1 MKKQKIAV
9 ISIVVALTI
18 LISSMA
24 FQATLDENKL
34 QSEIESK
41 NQEREQI
48 ITTFQG
54 NENYLKTTGDGVV
67 SFDTEEYMIGKQ
79 SLKISTK
86 GDGIPEIVRI
96 TDISPP
102 IDFRGKFLKA
112 WLKIS
117 DRSAVE
123 LLRITFSSDNFETK
137 KNYWIHQRP
146 SSPTAKSFQD
156 NKWSPITI
164 SLTQTTG
171 NTDLSKIN
179 AIEIKL
185 TDKGRRPVSIWF
197 NSLSLVENNSKGIVT
212 FTFDDAVGTQFT
224 NAVPIL
230 SKYNYSGTT
239 YVPTKWVDRGGRL
252 SIDQLKEMQDVY
264 GWDVSS
270 HTRNHVDLKKSKNKD
285 SLENELVKSKEFLVK
300 NGFERG
306 AEHFAYPF
314 GNFDNDLSMEII
326 KKHYKTA
333 RIVRGD
339 IETLPVAD
347 PYRLRPIYV
356 LSYTPPE
363 LVLSRIDKVIEN
375 GDWAILVFHGIVDN
389 NANDVQGKYLKS
401 NFQKIVDGVYKKNVD
416 VMTVSEVYNKFI
428 KAKS

>member
-9 ISIVVALTI
+9 IAIVVASTI

-34 QSEIESK
+34 QNEIELK
-41 NQEREQI
+41 NQEKEEV

-86 GDGIPEIVRI
+86 GDRIPEIVRI

-117 DRSAVE
+117 DRSAVD
-123 LLRITFSSDNFETK
+123 LLRITVSSDNFETS
-137 KNYWIHQRP
+137 KNFWIHQRA

-171 NTDLSKIN
+171 TTDLSKIS

-185 TDKGRRPVSIWF
+185 KDKGRRPVSTWF
-197 NSLSLVENNSKGIVT
+197 NNLSLVDNNSKGIVT

-239 YVPTKWVDRGGRL
+239 FVPTEWVGRNGRL

-264 GWDVSS
+264 GWDISS
-270 HTRNHVDLKKSKNKD
+270 HTRNHIDLKKNKIK
-285 SLENELVKSKEFLVK
+285 STLEEELIKSKEFLIEH
-300 NGFERG
+300 GFEKG

-356 LSYTPPE
+356 LSYTPPD
-363 LVLSRIDKVIEN
+363 LVLDRIDKAIDN

-389 NANDVQGKYLKS
+389 NANDVQGTYLKS

-416 VMTVSEVYNKFI
+416 VMTVSEVYNEFI
-428 KAKS
+428 ETKS

>member
-1 MKKQKIAV
+1 MKKRKIAI

-34 QSEIESK
+34 QNEIESK
-41 NQEREQI
+41 NQEKEEI

-67 SFDTEEYMIGKQ
+67 IFDTEEYMIGKQ
-79 SLKISTK
+79 SLEISTK
-86 GDGIPEIVRI
+86 GDRIPEIVRI

-117 DRSAVE
+117 DRSAVD
-123 LLRITFSSDNFETK
+123 LLRITVSSDNFETS
-137 KNYWIHQRP
+137 KNYWIHQRA

-171 NTDLSKIN
+171 TTDLSKIN

-185 TDKGRRPVSIWF
+185 KDKGKRPVSTWF
-197 NSLSLVENNSKGIVT
+197 NSLSLVDNNSKGIVT

-230 SKYNYSGTT
+230 SKYNYSATT
-239 YVPTKWVDRGGRL
+239 FVPTEWVGRNARL

-270 HTRNHVDLKKSKNKD
+270 HTRNHIDLKKNKNKD
-285 SLENELVKSKEFLVK
+285 SLENELIKSKEFLIK
-300 NGFERG
+300 HGFEKG

-314 GNFDNDLSMEII
+314 GTFDNDLSMEII

-356 LSYTPPE
+356 LSYTPPD
-363 LVLSRIDKVIEN
+363 LVLDRIDKAIDN

-389 NANDVQGKYLKS
+389 NADDVQGKYLKS

-428 KAKS
+428 ETKS